1 MVTSRSGL
9 TRFALAAA
17 LGPPAEP
24 PMMRSFPFF
33 DIFLSSYS
41 SFHLKCF
48 PAGLAYAEY
57 MNGNIIR
64 FEISLFAYLQFE
76 NFETAACEINNL
88 PTMLANQM
96 AMILFVGHRF
106 VIETAFFDIE
116 PLNEMELLQKL

>member
-1 MVTSRSGL
+1 MVLDSHFHGNDRKSEKGKV
-9 TRFALAAA
+9 RFK
-17 LGPPAEP
+17 ETNC
-24 PMMRSFPFF
+24 
-33 DIFLSSYS
+33 YS
-41 SFHLKCF
+41 SLNFSCF

-64 FEISLFAYLQFE
+64 FEIFLLAYLQFE

-106 VIETAFFDIE
+106 VIETILFDIE
-116 PLNEMELLQKL
+116 FFDEVELFEKLECSINSWP